1 MSLKGI
7 VNDKNLWDSLLEEL
21 DERITMAHKGMETAT
36 TLEDVFRYQG
46 EVRAFRRLKQLRDK
60 VNGPQERTLF

>member
-1 MSLKGI
+1 MSLKEI
-7 VNDKNLWDSLLEEL
+7 VNTKNLWDSLLEEL
-21 DERITMAHKGMETAT
+21 DERIAMAHKGMETAT

-60 VNGPQERTLF
+60 VNGPKTEF